1 VDTPPPNFVAQ
12 LAILVAVGALI
23 VGLLT
28 HLIRASYNI
37 RITVRGGRVAVRGTA
52 LAARRAALAAFFAE
66 WLPDVQNARLYG
78 HWDGRRLSLYG
89 FGLDRAQ
96 RQRLRN
102 YLLTEL

>member
-1 VDTPPPNFVAQ
+1 MEPTEPFTVPQ
-12 LAILVAVGALI
+12 LVLLVAGGALI
-23 VGLLT
+23 TALLT

-37 RITVRGGRVAVRGTA
+37 RITVRGGRVDVRGPA
-52 LAARRAALAAFFAE
+52 LAARRAALVTFFAE
-66 WLPDVQNARLYG
+66 SLPDVRKARLYG

-89 FGLDRAQ
+89 IGLDRAQ

>member
-1 VDTPPPNFVAQ
+1 MDPSEPTALPQLLLLAAVA
-12 LAILVAVGALI
+12 ALT

-37 RITVRGGRVAVRGTA
+37 RITVRGGRVDVRGPA

-66 WLPDVQNARLYG
+66 WLPDVQNARLFG
-78 HWDGRRLSLYG
+78 RWDGRRLSLHG
-89 FGLDRAQ
+89 WGLSRGE

>member
-1 VDTPPPNFVAQ
+1 VETSPQNFVVQ
-12 LAILVAVGALI
+12 LVILVAVGALV

-37 RITVRGGRVAVRGTA
+37 RITVRGGRVDVRGTA

-66 WLPDVQNARLYG
+66 WMPDVRSARLYG